1 MCETSSWHYCDSL
14 AGRYQ
19 AAFLVH
25 LRNDCTIISCM
36 LATGHLL
43 YANLPSFSKERY
55 YSPKRINLMRTQC
68 LDLDLIRAIKGE
80 VFKTKGR
87 RFGWLPKVFEKTL
100 HYHLIAAENGIKLR
114 IVPHLGIY
122 GKPLL

>member
-1 MCETSSWHYCDSL
+1 M
-14 AGRYQ
+14 
-19 AAFLVH
+19 
-25 LRNDCTIISCM
+25 
-36 LATGHLL
+36 

-87 RFGWLPKVFEKTL
+87 RFGWLPKVFEKNL
-100 HYHLIAAENGIKLR
+100 HYHLIARGKLDKAKNCSAFGN
-114 IVPHLGIY
+114 IW
-122 GKPLL
+122 KTSPLTT